1 MTTTGAA
8 GRRRRGPGMTEVARA
23 AGVSQKTVSRVVNG
37 EPHVS
42 PEVRDRVLR
51 VIRELDYR
59 PNNAARALL
68 LGRYRRI
75 GVVSLGTALYGPSTL
90 LIALERAMQRAGYSF
105 ALAST
110 LEGERSEMG
119 VPPDGVWGRV
129 SVAVEALLEQ
139 GVDGIVLSEPID
151 DGTPLR
157 LSAEV
162 PVVSLAEGVEL
173 TDGVGAVVGADGVAA
188 ARLATEHLLSLGHR
202 TVWHI
207 PGPQDWWAARDRL
220 RGWREALA
228 AAGAP
233 EPTLPTPGDW
243 SPASGYAAG
252 RQLAQLS
259 DVTAVFAANDDMA
272 LGALRAFA
280 EAGLSVPGDVSV
292 VGYDDIPAAAHLSPP
307 LTTVRHDTTALA
319 NHAVD
324 VLIAM
329 IEGRPRPA
337 QHDGIP
343 VELAVRA
350 SSGPVRSRTTTD

>member
-90 LIALERAMQRAGYSF
+90 LIALERAMQGEGYSF
-105 ALAST
+105 ALVST
-110 LEGERSEMG
+110 LEGQ
-119 VPPDGVWGRV
+119 RV

-157 LSAEV
+157 LSAQV
-162 PVVSLAEGVEL
+162 PVVSLGEGVEL
-173 TDGVGAVVGADGVAA
+173 TDGVGVVVGADGVAA

-202 TVWHI
+202 TVWHL

-220 RGWREALA
+220 CGWREALA

-233 EPTLPTPGDW
+233 EPPLPTPGDW

-280 EAGLSVPGDVSV
+280 EAGLSVPADVSV
-292 VGYDDIPAAAHLSPP
+292 VGYDDIPAAPYLSPP
-307 LTTVRHDTTALA
+307 LTTVRHDTAALA

-350 SSGPVRSRTTTD
+350 SSGPVHSRTSVD

>member
-1 MTTTGAA
+1 MASTAA
-8 GRRRRGPGMTEVARA
+8 EGGRRRRGPGMTEVARA

-75 GVVSLGTALYGPSTL
+75 GVVSLGTALYGPSAL
-90 LIALERAMQRAGYSF
+90 LSALERAMQRAGYSF
-105 ALAST
+105 ALAGT
-110 LEGERSEMG
+110 LEGQ
-119 VPPDGVWGRV
+119 RV

-157 LSAEV
+157 LSADV
-162 PVVSLAEGVEL
+162 PVVSLGEGVEL
-173 TDGVGAVVGADGVAA
+173 TEGVGAVVGADGVAA
-188 ARLATEHLLSLGHR
+188 ARMATEHLLALGHR
-202 TVWHI
+202 TVWHL
-207 PGPQDWWAARDRL
+207 PGPQDWFAARDRL

-233 EPTLPTPGDW
+233 EPPLPTAGDW
-243 SPASGYAAG
+243 TPASGYAAG

-272 LGALRAFA
+272 IGALRAFA

-292 VGYDDIPAAAHLSPP
+292 VGYDDIPAAPYLSPP
-307 LTTVRHDTTALA
+307 LTTVRQDFTAVA
-319 NHAVD
+319 DHAVD
-324 VLIAM
+324 TLIAM
-329 IEGRPRPA
+329 IEGTSRPDRHA
-337 QHDGIP
+337 ALA
-343 VELAVRA
+343 VELAVR
-350 SSGPVRSRTTTD
+350 SSTAPRP

>member
-1 MTTTGAA
+1 
-8 GRRRRGPGMTEVARA
+8 MTEVARA

-51 VIRELDYR
+51 AVEELGYR

-75 GVVSLGTALYGPSTL
+75 GVVSLGSALYGPATL
-90 LIALERAMQRAGYSF
+90 LLALERAMQRAGYSF
-105 ALAST
+105 ALAGT
-110 LEGERSEMG
+110 LEGQP
-119 VPPDGVWGRV
+119 VQ
-129 SVAVEALLEQ
+129 VAVEALLEQ

-157 LSAEV
+157 LSADV
-162 PVVSLAEGVEL
+162 PVVSLGEGV
-173 TDGVGAVVGADGVAA
+173 DAGQAPSAVVGVDGVAA
-188 ARLATEHLLSLGHR
+188 ARTATEHLLSLGHR

-207 PGPQDWWAARDRL
+207 PGPHDWWAARDRA

-233 EPTLPTPGDW
+233 EPPLPVEGDW

-252 RQLAQLS
+252 RQLARLS

-272 LGALRAFA
+272 TGALRAFA
-280 EAGLSVPGDVSV
+280 EAGLSVPGDISV
-292 VGYDDIPAAAHLSPP
+292 VGYDDIPAAAYLSPP
-307 LTTVRHDTTALA
+307 LTTVRQDFTAVA
-319 NHAVD
+319 DRAVE
-324 VLIAM
+324 VLIAL
-329 IEGRPRPA
+329 IEGGPA
-337 QHDGIP
+337 PTEHHGITG
-343 VELAVRA
+343 ELTVRA
-350 SSGPVRSRTTTD
+350 SSGPVREPAPPLR

>member
-1 MTTTGAA
+1 MAATGS
-8 GRRRRGPGMTEVARA
+8 GRPRRAPGMTEVARA

-51 VIRELDYR
+51 AVQELGYR

-75 GVVSLGTALYGPSTL
+75 GVVSLGSALYGPATL
-90 LIALERAMQRAGYSF
+90 LLALERAMHREGYSF
-105 ALAST
+105 ALAGT
-110 LEGERSEMG
+110 LEGQP
-119 VPPDGVWGRV
+119 VQ
-129 SVAVEALLEQ
+129 VAVEALLEQ

-157 LSAEV
+157 LSADV
-162 PVVSLAEGVEL
+162 PVVSLGEGVE
-173 TDGVGAVVGADGVAA
+173 VGHGNSAVVGADGVSA
-188 ARLATEHLLSLGHR
+188 ARTATEHLLSLGHR

-207 PGPQDWWAARDRL
+207 PGPHDWWAARDRV

-233 EPTLPTPGDW
+233 EPPLPVEGDW

-252 RQLAQLS
+252 RQLARLS

-280 EAGLSVPGDVSV
+280 EAGRSVPGDVSV
-292 VGYDDIPAAAHLSPP
+292 VGFDDIPAAAHLLPP
-307 LTTVRHDTTALA
+307 LTTVRQDFTAVA
-319 NHAVD
+319 DRAVD

-329 IEGRPRPA
+329 IEGRPAPA
-337 QHDGIP
+337 EPDSP
-343 VELAVRA
+343 ATELTVRA
-350 SSGPVRSRTTTD
+350 SSGPVHEPAPPRR

>member
-1 MTTTGAA
+1 MGTPA
-8 GRRRRGPGMTEVARA
+8 GQVRRRRAPGMTEVARA

-51 VIRELDYR
+51 AIEELDYR
-59 PNNAARALL
+59 PNNAARALF

-90 LIALERAMQRAGYSF
+90 LFALERAMQRTGYSF
-105 ALAST
+105 ALAGT
-110 LEGERSEMG
+110 LEGQ
-119 VPPDGVWGRV
+119 RV

-151 DGTPLR
+151 DGTPLA
-157 LSAEV
+157 LSADV
-162 PVVSLAEGVEL
+162 PVVSLGESAQLAHGAGV
-173 TDGVGAVVGADGVAA
+173 VVGADGAAA
-188 ARLATEHLLSLGHR
+188 ARVATEHLLSLGHR

-207 PGPQDWWAARDRL
+207 PGPQNWFAARDRL

-233 EPTLPTPGDW
+233 EPPPAAAGDW
-243 SPASGYAAG
+243 SPASGHAAG
-252 RQLAQLS
+252 RQLARLS

-272 LGALRAFA
+272 IGALRAFA
-280 EAGLSVPGDVSV
+280 EAGRSVPGDVSV
-292 VGYDDIPAAAHLSPP
+292 VGYDDIPAAAYISPP
-307 LTTVRHDTTALA
+307 LTTVRHDTEALA
-319 NHAVD
+319 DHAVD

-329 IEGRPRPA
+329 IEGRPAPTEHTGLA
-337 QHDGIP
+337 
-343 VELAVRA
+343 VELTVRD
-350 SSGPVRSRTTTD
+350 STGPVRSRTT

>member
-1 MTTTGAA
+1 MAADRTGRTSHAP

-51 VIRELDYR
+51 AVKELDYR

-75 GVVSLGTALYGPSTL
+75 GVVSLGSALYGPSAL
-90 LIALERAMQRAGYSF
+90 LVALERAMQRAGYSF
-105 ALAST
+105 AVAGT
-110 LEGERSEMG
+110 LEGQS
-119 VPPDGVWGRV
+119 V

-151 DGTPLR
+151 EGTPLR
-157 LSAEV
+157 IGADV
-162 PVVSLAEGVEL
+162 PVVSLGEGLEV
-173 TDGVGAVVGADGVAA
+173 TGGTSAVVGADGVAA
-188 ARLATEHLLSLGHR
+188 ARIATEHLLSLGHR

-207 PGPQDWWAARDRL
+207 PGPQNWWAARDRL

-233 EPTLPTPGDW
+233 EPPLPLEGDW

-252 RQLAQLS
+252 RQLAELS

-280 EAGLSVPGDVSV
+280 EAGLSVPADVSV
-292 VGYDDIPAAAHLSPP
+292 VGYDDIPAAAYLSPP
-307 LTTVRHDTTALA
+307 LTTVRQNFPAVADR
-319 NHAVD
+319 AVD
-324 VLIAM
+324 VLVAL
-329 IEGRPRPA
+329 IEGRPGAPRHTELA
-337 QHDGIP
+337 
-343 VELAVRA
+343 VELAER
-350 SSGPVRSRTTTD
+350 SSTGPVRHHCRTT

>member
-1 MTTTGAA
+1 MAADRTGPTSDAP

-51 VIRELDYR
+51 AIKELDYR

-75 GVVSLGTALYGPSTL
+75 GVVSLGSALYGPSAL

-105 ALAST
+105 AVAGT
-110 LEGERSEMG
+110 LEGQS
-119 VPPDGVWGRV
+119 V

-157 LSAEV
+157 IGADV
-162 PVVSLAEGVEL
+162 PVVSLGEGLEL
-173 TDGVGAVVGADGVAA
+173 TGGTSAVVGADGVAA
-188 ARLATEHLLSLGHR
+188 ARIATEHLLSLGHR

-207 PGPQDWWAARDRL
+207 PGPQNWWAARDRL

-233 EPTLPTPGDW
+233 EPPLPLEGDW

-252 RQLAQLS
+252 RQLAELS

-280 EAGLSVPGDVSV
+280 ETGLSVPGDVSV
-292 VGYDDIPAAAHLSPP
+292 VGYDDIPAAAYLSPP
-307 LTTVRHDTTALA
+307 LTTVRQNFPAVADR
-319 NHAVD
+319 AVD
-324 VLIAM
+324 VLIAL
-329 IEGRPRPA
+329 IEGRPGAPRHTELA
-337 QHDGIP
+337 
-343 VELAVRA
+343 VELAER
-350 SSGPVRSRTTTD
+350 SSTGPVRHRGRTT

>member
-1 MTTTGAA
+1 MTASGPTP

-42 PEVRDRVLR
+42 PQVRDRVLR

-105 ALAST
+105 ALAGT
-110 LEGERSEMG
+110 LEGQQI
-119 VPPDGVWGRV
+119 

-157 LSAEV
+157 IGADV

-173 TDGVGAVVGADGVAA
+173 TEGAGAVVGADGVAA

-207 PGPQDWWAARDRL
+207 PGPQNWWAARDRL

-228 AAGAP
+228 AAGIP
-233 EPTLPTPGDW
+233 EPPLPTAGDW

-252 RQLAQLS
+252 RQLARLA

-280 EAGLSVPGDVSV
+280 EAGLTVPDDVSV
-292 VGYDDIPAAAHLSPP
+292 VGYDDIPAAAYTSPP
-307 LTTVRHDTTALA
+307 LTTVHHDTAALA
-319 NHAVD
+319 DHAVD

-329 IEGRPRPA
+329 IEGSPRPDRPTGLA
-337 QHDGIP
+337 
-343 VELAVRA
+343 VELTVRA
-350 SSGPVRSRTTTD
+350 SSGPVRDQAPVA

>member
-1 MTTTGAA
+1 MSATGS
-8 GRRRRGPGMTEVARA
+8 GRPKRGPGMTEVARA

-51 VIRELDYR
+51 AVQELGYR

-75 GVVSLGTALYGPSTL
+75 GVVSLGSALYGPATL
-90 LIALERAMQRAGYSF
+90 LLALERAMHRAGYSF
-105 ALAST
+105 TLAGT
-110 LEGERSEMG
+110 LEGQP
-119 VPPDGVWGRV
+119 VQ
-129 SVAVEALLEQ
+129 VAVEALLEQ

-157 LSAEV
+157 LSADV
-162 PVVSLAEGVEL
+162 PVVSLGTGVEA
-173 TDGVGAVVGADGVAA
+173 GQGAGAVVVDADGCAA
-188 ARLATEHLLSLGHR
+188 AREATEHLLSLGHR

-207 PGPQDWWAARDRL
+207 PGPHDWGAARDRA

-233 EPTLPTPGDW
+233 EPPLPAEGDW
-243 SPASGYAAG
+243 TPASGYAAG

-272 LGALRAFA
+272 IGALRAFA
-280 EAGLSVPGDVSV
+280 DAGLSVPGDVSV
-292 VGYDDIPAAAHLSPP
+292 VGFDDIPAAAYLSPP
-307 LTTVRHDTTALA
+307 LTTVRQNFPAVADR
-319 NHAVD
+319 AVD

-329 IEGRPRPA
+329 IEGS
-337 QHDGIP
+337 P
-343 VELAVRA
+343 VPPEHTHIATELTVRA
-350 SSGPVRSRTTTD
+350 SSGPARRSAPTLR

>member
-1 MTTTGAA
+1 
-8 GRRRRGPGMTEVARA
+8 MTEVARA

-51 VIRELDYR
+51 VVRELDYR

-75 GVVSLGTALYGPSTL
+75 GVVSPGSALYGPSSL
-90 LIALERAMQRAGYSF
+90 LIALERAVQQAGYSF
-105 ALAST
+105 ALAGT
-110 LEGERSEMG
+110 REGERSDMG
-119 VPPDGVWGRV
+119 VHRDAVRGRV
-129 SVAVEALLEQ
+129 SGAVESLLEQ

-157 LSAEV
+157 LGADV
-162 PVVSLAEGVEL
+162 PVVSLGGGLEGAG
-173 TDGVGAVVGADGVAA
+173 GVGAVVGLDGVAA
-188 ARLATEHLLSLGHR
+188 ARTATEHLLSLGHR

-207 PGPQDWWAARDRL
+207 PGPRNWWAARDRM

-228 AAGAP
+228 AGGAP
-233 EPTLPTPGDW
+233 EPPLPLEGDW

-252 RQLAQLS
+252 RQLVRLA

-292 VGYDDIPAAAHLSPP
+292 VGYDDTPAAAYLSPP
-307 LTTVRHDTTALA
+307 LTTVRQDFAAIATR
-319 NHAVD
+319 AVD
-324 VLIAM
+324 VLIAL
-329 IEGRPRPA
+329 IEHRSVPA
-337 QHDGIP
+337 GHARLEG
-343 VELAVRA
+343 ELT
-350 SSGPVRSRTTTD
+350 VRSSTGPAHHRTAPASVKG